1 MAIFNLCL
9 YFSTEFVK
17 NGYPRIVQKFIYKF
31 SEKRKC
37 KLDFV
42 IRVGDKT
49 KVLIYGMGFE
59 NPCVFF
65 FESSLQWVGRECTI
79 SSELRRNDTEYTC
92 WFLDRNVSII
102 FVFLNGGFS
111 HDFPN
116 MKIHLKV
123 THKEEMVFK
132 NYSLHGTYFF

>member
-1 MAIFNLCL
+1 MANFNLCL

-17 NGYPRIVQKFIYKF
+17 IGYPRIVQKFIYKF
-31 SEKRKC
+31 SEKKW

-42 IRVGDKT
+42 IRVGDKK
-49 KVLIYGMGFE
+49 KVLIYGMST
-59 NPCVFF
+59 CVFF
-65 FESSLQWVGRECTI
+65 FESRLQWVGRECTI

-102 FVFLNGGFS
+102 FVFLTGGFS

-132 NYSLHGTYFF
+132 NYSLNGTYFF

>member
-17 NGYPRIVQKFIYKF
+17 NGYPRIVQNFIYKF
-31 SEKRKC
+31 SEKRKW
-37 KLDFV
+37 KLDFD

-59 NPCVFF
+59 NPYVFF
-65 FESSLQWVGRECTI
+65 FESSLQWVGRQCTI
-79 SSELRRNDTEYTC
+79 SSELRRIDTEYTC
-92 WFLDRNVSII
+92 RYRSERAHI

-132 NYSLHGTYFF
+132 NYSLNGTYFF

>member
-31 SEKRKC
+31 SEKTKL

-49 KVLIYGMGFE
+49 KGIDLWNGFGFE

-65 FESSLQWVGRECTI
+65 FESSLQWVGRQCTI
-79 SSELRRNDTEYTC
+79 SSELRRNDGVYMLVSRSEGVHNIC
-92 WFLDRNVSII
+92 VLKWWF
-102 FVFLNGGFS
+102 
-111 HDFPN
+111 
-116 MKIHLKV
+116 
-123 THKEEMVFK
+123 
-132 NYSLHGTYFF
+132 

>member
-1 MAIFNLCL
+1 M
-9 YFSTEFVK
+9 K
-17 NGYPRIVQKFIYKF
+17 NGYPRIVQKFLYTF
-31 SEKRKC
+31 SEKIKS

-42 IRVGDKT
+42 IKVGDQT

-65 FESSLQWVGRECTI
+65 FESSLQWVGRQCTI

-92 WFLDRNVSII
+92 WFRNRKVSII

-116 MKIHLKV
+116 VKIHLKV
-123 THKEEMVFK
+123 IYKEEMDFK
-132 NYSLHGTYFF
+132 NYPLNGTYFF